1 MFKLSRKGWNNVII
15 VVVLIVI
22 TLLHRLEQAQQENS
36 AKRARPLLPESAVVL
51 TWRGPSWQIERPA
64 GGPHRGVARL
74 AAAPRR
80 ARARHP
86 GDPQDLDRRTE
97 RSGGSRA
104 LSGRRQVCRP
114 AALLDLA
121 QPESGAIP

>member
-51 TWRGPSWQIERPA
+51 TWQGPSWQICLLYTSPS
-64 GGPHRGVARL
+64 
-74 AAAPRR
+74 PR
-80 ARARHP
+80 
-86 GDPQDLDRRTE
+86 DRQK
-97 RSGGSRA
+97 SRMPSSA
-104 LSGRRQVCRP
+104 
-114 AALLDLA
+114 
-121 QPESGAIP
+121 